1 MKKEISDK
9 KRALQAITFIISLI
23 AQIMWAI
30 IIFNYGE
37 LLIGRS
43 FAIVDMIIT
52 FQEIAFYEQ
61 LVLLCIAIVLLLIAE
76 RNMKKWEMYALLFLE
91 LFELGLIG
99 HFVYRWVTH
108 AWIKRPPNTFGLGYL
123 VGMVLV
129 VGIPL
134 TIQIW
139 IVIRKRSLLF
149 GKKGDKGTVLLTTH
163 TP

>member
-1 MKKEISDK
+1 MKREISDK

-30 IIFNYGE
+30 IMFNYGD

-43 FAIVDMIIT
+43 FAVVDIT
-52 FQEIAFYEQ
+52 TILQGTVFYKQ
-61 LVLLCIAIVLLLIAE
+61 LVLLCIAIVLLLIAK
-76 RNMKKWEMYALLFLE
+76 RNMMKWEMYALLFLE

-123 VGMVLV
+123 IGMVLV

-149 GKKGDKGTVLLTTH
+149 GKKKASKGRFS
-163 TP
+163 

>member
-30 IIFNYGE
+30 IMFNYGD

-43 FAIVDMIIT
+43 FAVVDIT
-52 FQEIAFYEQ
+52 TILQGTVFYKQ
-61 LVLLCIAIVLLLIAE
+61 LVLLCIATVLLLIAK
-76 RNMKKWEMYALLFLE
+76 RNMMKWEMYALLFLE

-123 VGMVLV
+123 IGMVLV

-149 GKKGDKGTVLLTTH
+149 GKKKASKGRFS
-163 TP
+163 

>member
-30 IIFNYGE
+30 IMFNYGD

-43 FAIVDMIIT
+43 FAVVDIT
-52 FQEIAFYEQ
+52 TILQGTVFYKQ
-61 LVLLCIAIVLLLIAE
+61 LVLLCIAIVLLLIAK
-76 RNMKKWEMYALLFLE
+76 RNMMKWEMYALLFLE

-123 VGMVLV
+123 IGMVLV

-139 IVIRKRSLLF
+139 IVIRKRSLL
-149 GKKGDKGTVLLTTH
+149 KCQGDGSLDTQ
-163 TP
+163 

>member
-1 MKKEISDK
+1 M
-9 KRALQAITFIISLI
+9 
-23 AQIMWAI
+23 
-30 IIFNYGE
+30 FNYGD

-43 FAIVDMIIT
+43 FAVVDIT
-52 FQEIAFYEQ
+52 TILQGTVFYKQ
-61 LVLLCIAIVLLLIAE
+61 LVLLCIAIVLLLIAK
-76 RNMKKWEMYALLFLE
+76 RNMMKWEMYALLFLE

-123 VGMVLV
+123 IGMVLV

-149 GKKGDKGTVLLTTH
+149 GKKGDKGTVLLTH
-163 TP
+163 NNMRE